1 MSIRRSREIAPR
13 IALIH
18 AVRVAMDPIAAAFAR
33 GWPEAETVNL
43 LDDGLSRDLE
53 TRGTLA
59 GPMTERIVALA
70 GYAASFGADGILYTC
85 SAFGAAI
92 DAARAAAYIP
102 VLKPNEAM
110 LEAALDAGR
119 RIAIVATF
127 APTLPSMTGELRALA
142 AARRM
147 DAAITPVFVPEAMQ
161 ALNAGNGAEHDRLV
175 AAAAASLG
183 GHDAVLLAQ
192 FSMARAA
199 PAVAAAIGGNVLTS
213 PETAVA
219 KLRRL
224 VETAPRGRSHLSRG

>member
-1 MSIRRSREIAPR
+1 MAAR

-33 GWPEAETVNL
+33 GWPGAETVNL

-53 TRGTLA
+53 RRGALE
-59 GPMTERIVALA
+59 GPMTERIGALA
-70 GYAASFGADGILYTC
+70 AYASGLGASGILYTC

-92 DAARAAAYIP
+92 DKARAASRIP

-110 LEAALDAGR
+110 LEAALGAGR
-119 RIAIVATF
+119 RLALVATF
-127 APTLPSMTGELRALA
+127 APTLPSMTAELEALA
-142 AARRM
+142 RARGVEVQ
-147 DAAITPVFVPEAMQ
+147 ITPLFVPRAMT
-161 ALNAGNGAEHDRLV
+161 ALDAGDGAEHDRLIAGAV
-175 AAAAASLG
+175 RPLA
-183 GHDAVLLAQ
+183 GHDAILLAQ

-199 PAVAAAIGGNVLTS
+199 PAVAAAVGGTVLTS

-224 VETAPRGRSHLSRG
+224 VEAGAP

>member
-1 MSIRRSREIAPR
+1 MAAR

-53 TRGTLA
+53 RRGTLE
-59 GPMTERIVALA
+59 GPMTERIGALA
-70 GYAASFGADGILYTC
+70 AYASGLGADANLYTC

-92 DAARAAAYIP
+92 DKARAASRIP

-110 LEAALDAGR
+110 LEGGLAAGR
-119 RIAIVATF
+119 RLALVATF
-127 APTLPSMTGELRALA
+127 APTIPSMTGELQALA
-142 AARRM
+142 RARGVEV
-147 DAAITPVFVPEAMQ
+147 AITPLFVPGAMK
-161 ALNAGNGAEHDRLV
+161 ALDGGNGAEHDRLIADAV
-175 AAAAASLG
+175 RPLA

-199 PAVAAAIGGNVLTS
+199 PAAAAAVDGMVLTS

-224 VETAPRGRSHLSRG
+224 VEAGAS

>member
-1 MSIRRSREIAPR
+1 VAAR

-53 TRGTLA
+53 RRGTLE
-59 GPMTERIVALA
+59 GPMTERIGALA
-70 GYAASFGADGILYTC
+70 AYASGLGADGILYTC

-92 DAARAAAYIP
+92 DKARAASRVP

-110 LEAALDAGR
+110 LEAALAAGR
-119 RIAIVATF
+119 RLALVATF
-127 APTLPSMTGELRALA
+127 APTIPSMTAELQALA
-142 AARRM
+142 CARGVEVE
-147 DAAITPVFVPEAMQ
+147 ITPLFVPGAMK
-161 ALNAGNGAEHDRLV
+161 ALDAGDGAEHDRLIADAV
-175 AAAAASLG
+175 RPLT
-183 GHDAVLLAQ
+183 GHDAILLAQ

-199 PAVAAAIGGNVLTS
+199 AAVSTAVGGKVLTS

-219 KLRRL
+219 KIRRL
-224 VETAPRGRSHLSRG
+224 VEAGAS

>member
-1 MSIRRSREIAPR
+1 VAVR

-53 TRGTLA
+53 RRGTLE
-59 GPMTERIVALA
+59 GPRTERIGALA
-70 GYAASFGADGILYTC
+70 AYASGLGADAILYTC

-92 DAARAAAYIP
+92 DKARAASRIP

-110 LEAALDAGR
+110 LEAALAAGR
-119 RIAIVATF
+119 RLALVATF
-127 APTLPSMTGELRALA
+127 APTIPSMTGELQALA
-142 AARRM
+142 RARGVEV
-147 DAAITPVFVPEAMQ
+147 AITPLFVPGAMKT
-161 ALNAGNGAEHDRLV
+161 LDAGNGAEHDRLIADAV
-175 AAAAASLG
+175 RPLA

-199 PAVAAAIGGNVLTS
+199 PAVVAAVGGTVLTS

-224 VETAPRGRSHLSRG
+224 VEAGAS

>member
-1 MSIRRSREIAPR
+1 MPVR

-53 TRGTLA
+53 RRGTLE
-59 GPMTERIVALA
+59 GPMTERIGALA
-70 GYAASFGADGILYTC
+70 AYASGLGADGILYTC
-85 SAFGAAI
+85 SAFGSAI
-92 DAARAAAYIP
+92 EKARAGSRIP

-119 RIAIVATF
+119 RIALVATF
-127 APTLPSMTGELRALA
+127 APTIPSMTGELQALA
-142 AARRM
+142 RDRGV
-147 DAAITPVFVPEAMQ
+147 DVAITPLFVPGAMQ
-161 ALNAGNGAEHDRLV
+161 ALDAGDGATHDRLIADAV
-175 AAAAASLG
+175 GPLA

-199 PAVAAAIGGNVLTS
+199 SAVAAAIGGIVLTS

-219 KLRRL
+219 KIRRL
-224 VETAPRGRSHLSRG
+224 VEARVS